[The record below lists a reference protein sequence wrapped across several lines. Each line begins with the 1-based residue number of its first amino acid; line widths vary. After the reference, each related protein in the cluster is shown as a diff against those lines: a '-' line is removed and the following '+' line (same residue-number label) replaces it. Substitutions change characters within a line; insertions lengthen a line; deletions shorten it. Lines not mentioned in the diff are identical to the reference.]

1 MQKHAGKTAQHFNVG
16 NVQMNSQKQMLKNAG
31 GAGGGQAQ
39 MANFSN
45 TQNVNNKQM
54 KLGY

>member
-1 MQKHAGKTAQHFNVG
+1 VG
-16 NVQMNSQKQMLKNAG
+16 NVPMNSQKQMLKNAG